1 MLDQLVIIPIAAMA
15 FAATNLDNLI
25 LLVSFLS
32 IPSVRVGS
40 IFLGF
45 ITGML
50 ILTGLSA
57 TATLLPALIPVKYLG
72 LLGIIPVTVGIKE
85 LIAAK
90 SKTGSASQIAV
101 PAAPSSTFSAVVLTQ
116 ISNGSDTIITLAPLI
131 ADSVPGAVILI
142 LVTFVAMAMLLWH
155 IARRVHSQ
163 PAIAALTER
172 YGRYLAPIVLILV
185 GSYIL
190 ANTTTDLLPG

>member
-1 MLDQLVIIPIAAMA
+1 METISIVPVAAAA
-15 FAATNLDNLI
+15 FVATNLDNFF
-25 LLVSFLS
+25 LLLSFLT
-32 IPSVRVGS
+32 IPSVPIKSV
-40 IFLGF
+40 FLGF
-45 ITGML
+45 MTGML
-50 ILTGLSA
+50 ILIGVSA

-90 SKTGSASQIAV
+90 SKTGSAGQIAV
-101 PAAPSSTFSAVVLTQ
+101 PAVPSSAFSAVVLTQ
-116 ISNGSDTIITLAPLI
+116 ISNGSDTIVTFAPLI
-131 ADSVPGAVILI
+131 ADSLPGAVILI

-155 IARRVHSQ
+155 MARRAHSQ
-163 PAIAALTER
+163 PSIVALTKR

-190 ANTTTDLLPG
+190 ANTATDLLPG